1 MNRMEEYRA
10 LLGELEHTPA
20 ALAGSARRAEKR
32 LARRRVTRRLGL
44 PAGSLAAAC
53 AAFVLLVNLCTPF
66 ALACGRVPV
75 LRDLAAAVAF
85 SPSLR
90 AAVENEYVQYLGLEQ
105 TDGEVTMGVEYLIV
119 DQRQVHIFFTV
130 DSQVYPKLTGSG
142 RIQMA
147 DGEGAPVA
155 WSMPGALDTPGE
167 LYQITT
173 IFPQSDVPD
182 TLVLEY
188 EVTPAKS
195 WQATAPAEEEPE
207 PEEEAQPVA
216 SFAFTLTFDPRY
228 TQQGEVLAVGQWVE
242 LSGQRLYVD
251 SVELY
256 PTATRLN
263 LADDPANTAWLK
275 RLDGWLE
282 NGAGERFGR
291 YTGGLT
297 ASGGVDTP
305 FTPTHWLESCYFTEH
320 DELTLCLAGG
330 EWLDKDMRWTA
341 VDLTAVTA
349 APLPG
354 GVSLVEA
361 VREEDGVRLTLRAPE
376 GEAGVFRQVLTG
388 RYRAPDGTEE
398 YLNGWSVTSAREQD
412 EAGEWRDIPGYFHT
426 EIVLP
431 DYPWDSVELELLSS
445 RTTAL
450 DTPVTVKIK

>member
-32 LARRRVTRRLGL
+32 LARRRLTRRLGL

-105 TDGEVTMGVEYLIV
+105 TDGDVTMGVEYLIV

-142 RIQMA
+142 RLRLA

-167 LYQITT
+167 LYQITAV
-173 IFPQSDVPD
+173 FPQSDVPD

-251 SVELY
+251 SVEIY

-263 LADDPANTAWLK
+263 LGDDPANTAWLK
-275 RLDGWLE
+275 GLDGWLE
-282 NGAGERFGR
+282 NGAGERFGP
-291 YTGGLT
+291 YTGSIT
-297 ASGGVDTP
+297 AGVDSGTP

-330 EWLDKDMRWTA
+330 EWLDKDMRWA
-341 VDLTAVTA
+341 QVDLAACTA
-349 APLPG
+349 APLPD

-361 VREEDGVRLTLRAPE
+361 VREEDGVRLTLRAPQ
-376 GEAGVFRQVLTG
+376 GEAGIFRQVLTG

-412 EAGEWRDIPGYFHT
+412 GAGEWRDIPGYFHT
-426 EIVLP
+426 EILLP